1 MGIFNWL
8 FGGKK
13 YSKEFIKE
21 NTHRLYDD
29 EQKIYLEGLMIN
41 GKKEGLWKIFDEN
54 NNLII
59 ERKYRWNI
67 LRSEKIIEDNFLKE
81 KDDAD
86 PIDPAH
92 NIDYQKVLDGVDRG
106 TQIMKNYLRQ
116 KDKLDGKVK
125 DNNLDKSSKINILN
139 NGGVRDEAKIN
150 SIIKNITKLKTADD
164 AFGVY
169 QSVLEHLSVNT
180 NKDNAIAWL
189 KLNEII
195 NFLSTTVEKK
205 NITHHIIYK

>member
-92 NIDYQKVLDGVDRG
+92 NIDYQKVLDDVDRNS
-106 TQIMKNYLRQ
+106 NYEKLSTS

-139 NGGVRDEAKIN
+139 KSVRDEAKIN

-164 AFGVY
+164 AFGVTN
-169 QSVLEHLSVNT
+169 QCLNT
-180 NKDNAIAWL
+180 
-189 KLNEII
+189 
-195 NFLSTTVEKK
+195 
-205 NITHHIIYK
+205 